1 MNAKKVNFHTH
12 STFCDGKNTAEEM
25 VIAAI
30 EKGFD
35 VLGFSGHCI
44 HPLNPEFYKPFDDIW
59 HMPSADIKTYT
70 QEIREEELHVL
81 IPQIEPNRDAM
92 MQYIYG

>member
-25 VIAAI
+25 VIAAL

-35 VLGFSGHCI
+35 ALGFSGHCI

-59 HMPSADIKTYT
+59 HMPSADISTYT
-70 QEIREEELHVL
+70 KEIRRLQAEYSSKYY
-81 IPQIEPNRDAM
+81 NSRK
-92 MQYIYG
+92 IY